1 MGKTVTKTRSDKQ
14 ILKKHVSAIHIGAK
28 LTLLQRKLVNALLY
42 NAYETLLTDQDHVI
56 NTRLLC
62 EMIGFDSKN
71 VTYLKNALKGLM
83 ETVVEFDV
91 MEDDGK
97 QSWEAMVLLPYAKIQ
112 GGTCTYR
119 YEKALAE
126 KLYHPDVYSKINL
139 SVLRDM
145 KSAHLKRDV
154 ILPAMKEVNAVSNI
168 QIELRTMRTGRS
180 VSAVQFTVTPNLQ
193 TALLGIEEEDDISLS
208 KAYAALREEG
218 ISKTLARSWVI
229 DLGEAYVLEKLAL
242 TRSQDAYGK
251 IKSSRSGFLKAAI
264 EGNYQNLEA
273 QKRQEKMAADKK
285 REEKLRQER
294 ELERL
299 NADYRELEGQYREYC
314 YSTILAGF
322 DALSQEEQHECSTE
336 FTKRLKHSLEQKEFR
351 ENGWKSRLVLPLAR
365 EFWSERSLELQPFDQ
380 FVEDQGGPS
389 PNALKTKINE
399 LEAIIK

>member
-1 MGKTVTKTRSDKQ
+1 
-14 ILKKHVSAIHIGAK
+14 
-28 LTLLQRKLVNALLY
+28 
-42 NAYETLLTDQDHVI
+42 
-56 NTRLLC
+56 
-62 EMIGFDSKN
+62 
-71 VTYLKNALKGLM
+71 
-83 ETVVEFDV
+83 
-91 MEDDGK
+91 
-97 QSWEAMVLLPYAKIQ
+97 
-112 GGTCTYR
+112 
-119 YEKALAE
+119 
-126 KLYHPDVYSKINL
+126 
-139 SVLRDM
+139 M
-145 KSAHLKRDV
+145 KSAHALILYENCHRYLGSGQTAVWELEVFRKLMALENRYQEFKFLKRDV

-193 TALLGIEEEDDISLS
+193 TALLGIEEEDDVSLS

-336 FTKRLKHSLEQKEFR
+336 FTKRLKHTLEQKEFR

-399 LEAIIK
+399 LEAISK